1 MSIRLRLAR
10 HGQRNAPVYHIV
22 ALQAH
27 KPRNARPL
35 EKLGEYDPVARLKSV
50 QDIPMANRIFG
61 HKQKKAPEIVEK
73 RIEWDVE
80 RIKWWL
86 GNGAEPTKTVLRL
99 LEQVSQPSQSTRWVQ
114 TVGRGVLTSW

>member
-1 MSIRLRLAR
+1 
-10 HGQRNAPVYHIV
+10 VYHIV

-61 HKQKKAPEIVEK
+61 NKQKKAPEIVEK

-114 TVGRGVLTSW
+114 IIGEGVLTSW